1 MTNRETAMFTGAI
14 QEHNRKEGQKFDTD
28 SMTMRAIKRALDVE
42 VRFSVDALL
51 RPYVRSFGAIATGR
65 SLFN

>member
-1 MTNRETAMFTGAI
+1 MFTGAI
-14 QEHNRKEGQKFDTD
+14 QEHNRKEGQKLDAD

-51 RPYVRSFGAIATGR
+51 RPCVRPFGAIATAR
-65 SLFN
+65 SLEFT